1 MSLPQIAGLELK
13 ELIGRG
19 SCGAVYRAERIDTG
33 EACAVKVFNSMAIN
47 RKLLAIAM
55 RGMQQ
60 MPDHPGLLRPTEFV
74 FDNSPFY
81 CAMPLV
87 GFATEDAM
95 RHRTW
100 ETPTLESCCGKSPP
114 DQAWR
119 YIYEICD
126 AMSCLHRHNLVHCN
140 LKPRNVLIEDDRGNA
155 TKITDPVQGW
165 IGGIHHFESTDHF
178 MFIPPEQAEHPDAL
192 PVQGTQWDVYSFGVL
207 AFRLLTGQFPR
218 GAGAYDEQI
227 RKQDQ
232 AQGMIHVVD
241 NGLIL
246 HAVRSQPDVHW
257 PAKPTSKWDERRKG
271 IIDQCLSI
279 DPKNRWPDLREVL
292 REFERLEAELLL
304 EDARQKIEIEKQHQA
319 RMKFLL
325 PGATAALGCALVIT
339 GSFGLWYGLATWH
352 KWQNAEKKLAGMEQ
366 ERQTQLAARE
376 SHIESLTKTLD
387 SVHEEKRLTDANLQ
401 MSHEAVDQFL
411 AQLLQMPTGMGLE
424 AEISGSQLN
433 DALKFYKTERERLK
447 DDDSLLPERARNYFN
462 TAQLLLRKQQ
472 RAEAMEYLTRAR
484 AALLVL
490 RQKQPDHNDAP
501 RREALLGRACRWL
514 GTLKADDGHRGE
526 ALELFQQAVAA
537 LESAASKDAKDR
549 GTRLECASAWY
560 ELGRRARR
568 DGRIADAGTAL
579 EKIPALLKTNPG
591 DTEPTNQEM
600 FLLARG
606 RIEQGLAQRES
617 GATQQAMKSLFD
629 AMEEM
634 VKLVEKQK
642 PSPQRE
648 EMALTLAEA
657 YTEFG
662 DTIAG
667 KLGGNDAKESH
678 VEALKILM
686 ELVRVHPQWGEARHL
701 LGRSY
706 GAIASL
712 ERDLG
717 NPTEAQRRQT
727 MAVQTL
733 TELAKLYP
741 QSTRYAAELAR
752 QKGQHAQ
759 LFCDLN
765 KPKEA
770 IPLAEEAIA
779 SLEATLKKEAAMDAL
794 DRKDC
799 GVLMAQLYGTL
810 GRSGEL
816 SKNNK
821 LAKNS
826 YAKAAEQ
833 WEKLKAMHGTDETI
847 QQGLAWTKDRL
858 RKLK

>member
-33 EACAVKVFNSMAIN
+33 EACAVKVFSSMAIN

-55 RGMQQ
+55 RGLQQ
-60 MPDHPGLLRPTEFV
+60 MPDHPGLLRPLEFV
-74 FDNSPFY
+74 FDSSPFY

-95 RHRTW
+95 RHRSW
-100 ETPTLESCCGKSPP
+100 DSPTLESCCGKSSP

-126 AMSCLHRHNLVHCN
+126 AMSCLHRNNLVHCN
-140 LKPRNVLIEDDRGNA
+140 LKPRNVLIEDDRGHS
-155 TKITDPVQGW
+155 TKITDPLQGW
-165 IGGIHHFESTDHF
+165 IGGIHHFETTDHF
-178 MFIPPEQAEHPDAL
+178 MYIPPEQAEHPDAL
-192 PVQGTQWDVYSFGVL
+192 PVHGTQWDVYSFGVL
-207 AFRLLTGQFPR
+207 AYRLLTGLFPR
-218 GAGAYDEQI
+218 GTGAYDDQI

-257 PAKPTSKWDERRKG
+257 PEMPKSKWDGRRME
-271 IIDQCLSI
+271 IINKCLSI
-279 DPKNRWPDLREVL
+279 DPKNRWPDLREVM
-292 REFERLEAELLL
+292 REFERLEAAHQL
-304 EDARQKIEIEKQHQA
+304 EDAGQKIEIEKRQQA
-319 RMKFLL
+319 RAKLLL
-325 PGATAALGCALVIT
+325 PAVTTILGGALLLTAVCGI
-339 GSFGLWYGLATWH
+339 GFGWSTWR
-352 KWQNAEKKLAGMEQ
+352 KLKNAERAKATLEQ
-366 ERQTQLAARE
+366 VRQNELAARE
-376 SHIESLTKTLD
+376 SHIASLSKKLD
-387 SVHEEKRLTDANLQ
+387 KVHEEKRLTDANLQ

-411 AQLLQMPTGMGLE
+411 TQLLQMPAGIGLE
-424 AEISGSQLN
+424 AEISGGQLDN
-433 DALKFYKTERERLK
+433 ALAFYSSERARLK
-447 DDDSLLPERARNYFN
+447 DDEKLLPERARNFFN

-472 RAEAMEYLTRAR
+472 RAEAMDYLTKAR

-490 RQKQPDHNDAP
+490 RQKQPGHADAV
-501 RREALLGRACRWL
+501 RREILLGRACRWL
-514 GTLKADDGHRGE
+514 GTLKAEDGSRGE
-526 ALELFQQAVAA
+526 ALELFKQAVAA
-537 LESAASKDAKDR
+537 LEPAANKDAKDHV
-549 GTRLECASAWY
+549 TRYECAVAWY

-568 DGRIADAGTAL
+568 DGKIPEANAAL
-579 EKIPALLKTNPG
+579 EKIPALLPATGGG
-591 DTEPTNQEM
+591 DYPANQER
-600 FLLARG
+600 FLLARSH
-606 RIEQGLAQRES
+606 IEQGLAQRDA
-617 GATQQAMKSLFD
+617 GAAPQAMKTLFD

-642 PSPQRE
+642 PSTQRD

-686 ELVRVHPQWGEARHL
+686 ELVRAHPQWAEARHL

-706 GAIASL
+706 GAIAGL

-717 NPTEAQRRQT
+717 NPAEAQRQQA
-727 MAVQTL
+727 MSVQTL
-733 TELAKLYP
+733 AELVKLYP
-741 QSTRYAAELAR
+741 RNARYAAELAR
-752 QKGQHAQ
+752 QKGQRAQ
-759 LFCDLN
+759 LFCDLG
-765 KPKEA
+765 KAKEA

-779 SLEATLKKEAAMDAL
+779 TLETTLKNEAALDVL

-799 GVLMAQLYGTL
+799 GILLAQLYGIQ
-810 GRSGEL
+810 GYAGEVT
-816 SKNNK
+816 KNNK
-821 LAKNS
+821 LARAS
-826 YAKAAEQ
+826 FGKAAAQ
-833 WEKLKAMHGTDETI
+833 WEKIRSQHGSDDLVNAGI
-847 QQGLAWTKDRL
+847 SWTKDRL
-858 RKLK
+858 AKLK